1 MEKVHLG
8 FHRFFS
14 SVIMPINTFI
24 GIYSLLVAVRNLTV
38 SCDTLNIVMLLFSIV
53 VLVLVFC
60 TFRGLLRF
68 KRSAFIALVALMTIK
83 IVDNS
88 VSLYLYMKESLAS
101 YVLASA
107 FGIAFSVFV
116 LCYYIKRRKLFSKD
130 GAVVIKLTRED
141 FEKARKEAL
150 EAQKTKEE
158 ETASEEEEV
167 IPEFDCPRCSYH
179 ITNGAVFC
187 PRCGYQTRSVNH

>member
-1 MEKVHLG
+1 MEKIQLG
-8 FHRFFS
+8 FHRFFA
-14 SVIMPINTFI
+14 SVVMPINTFI

-38 SCDTLNIVMLLFSIV
+38 ACDTLNILMLIFSVV
-53 VLVLVFC
+53 VLSLVFC

-68 KRSAFIALVALMTIK
+68 KRSAFFALVALMAIK

-107 FGIAFSVFV
+107 FGIGFSVFV

-130 GAVVIKLTRED
+130 GAVVIKLTREE
-141 FEKARKEAL
+141 FEKARREAL
-150 EAQKTKEE
+150 AARKAEE
-158 ETASEEEEV
+158 EEARVEEEEV

-179 ITNGAVFC
+179 ITDGAVFC